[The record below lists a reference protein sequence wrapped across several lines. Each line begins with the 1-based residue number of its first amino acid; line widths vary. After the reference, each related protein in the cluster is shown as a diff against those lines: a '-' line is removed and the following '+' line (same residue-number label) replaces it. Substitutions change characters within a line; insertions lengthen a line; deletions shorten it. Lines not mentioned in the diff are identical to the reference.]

1 MDDVFLGSRA
11 VRAGLVTPYQ
21 LRTAYSSMFPDVYGE
36 AGSVPSLRAR
46 TRGAWLW
53 SRERG
58 VVAGVAAAA
67 LHGADWVDVDEPI
80 ELIWR
85 NTNPPVGVRTR
96 NERIAD
102 DEIVWRSGILTTSDA
117 RTAFDLG
124 RRRDRFEALGRLD
137 SLARATAFSTAKVS
151 ALIDRYPGARGVRQL
166 RELLTL
172 VDRKAASPRESWL
185 RLKLLDAGFPAIA
198 TQIAVGV
205 DRILVG
211 ILDMGWEEYKV
222 AAEYDGDQHRYDR
235 RQYLRDQR
243 RLPRL
248 QKAGWIV
255 IRVVAEDRIED
266 VIAGV
271 DEALRSRGWRPGVEA
286 ASNARG
292 RPSGLVA

>member
-1 MDDVFLGSRA
+1 
-11 VRAGLVTPYQ
+11 
-21 LRTAYSSMFPDVYGE
+21 MFPDVYGE

>member
-137 SLARATAFSTAKVS
+137 SLARAW
-151 ALIDRYPGARGVRQL
+151 R
-166 RELLTL
+166 
-172 VDRKAASPRESWL
+172 SPRPRCL
-185 RLKLLDAGFPAIA
+185 R
-198 TQIAVGV
+198 
-205 DRILVG
+205 
-211 ILDMGWEEYKV
+211 
-222 AAEYDGDQHRYDR
+222 
-235 RQYLRDQR
+235 
-243 RLPRL
+243 
-248 QKAGWIV
+248 
-255 IRVVAEDRIED
+255 
-266 VIAGV
+266 
-271 DEALRSRGWRPGVEA
+271 
-286 ASNARG
+286 
-292 RPSGLVA
+292 